1 MASSLSARLTPGAAA
16 LVSQVTLRRMVY
28 LTIKAMS
35 TISEDVIMVTSSL
48 MKDMT
53 GDDTF
58 RAPAIRA
65 LCTITDVRFFCCCLW
80 LGHAFRAVIHLP
92 CVCFLFFFVQ
102 SQACLTSPQPP
113 VCPP

>member
-1 MASSLSARLTPGAAA
+1 MTKLFQNKDVSCVVDVDHLPAFNPNLTTFSLSPQPTM
-16 LVSQVTLRRMVY
+16 RRVMY

-53 GDDTF
+53 DKDDTF

-65 LCTITDVRFFCCCLW
+65 LCTITDV
-80 LGHAFRAVIHLP
+80 G
-92 CVCFLFFFVQ
+92 
-102 SQACLTSPQPP
+102 
-113 VCPP
+113 